1 MKIFKLLL
9 IIFII
14 FPINNL
20 KADDEVLKNK
30 ITKNLRCLICQGQ
43 SVYDSDSEFANSIK
57 ILVDQKLNEGPLINF
72 LGKPAPTASFL
83 AELALRMELDIIP
96 IKFQRTS
103 KYKSTIT
110 FLEKIKS
117 PPNYLK
123 HHDKV
128 NKILEEVNSIIS
140 SWILEKP
147 DQWFWVHRR
156 WSKKFYKT

>member
-1 MKIFKLLL
+1 
-9 IIFII
+9 
-14 FPINNL
+14 
-20 KADDEVLKNK
+20 
-30 ITKNLRCLICQGQ
+30 
-43 SVYDSDSEFANSIK
+43 
-57 ILVDQKLNEGPLINF
+57 
-72 LGKPAPTASFL
+72 
-83 AELALRMELDIIP
+83 MELDIIP

-110 FLEKIKS
+110 FMEKIKS
-117 PPNYLK
+117 PPSHLK
-123 HHDKV
+123 HHNKV